1 MLLVVRVS
9 TAMVT
14 IILVVTARGD
24 NEDINMREN
33 KPKSLINALRRQL
46 MHDNSD
52 YSLEDTTS
60 TYFRKHKELTRKNFY
75 VSDLLINEREDEEN
89 NFTSNINE
97 LKKDNKKNIGLVVS
111 KKDILYY
118 IDDDKLPWQKSD
130 EEYYRTESTAKYKM
144 LKAKHQYRRSG
155 QARLIQEEN
164 KEGVAIVNLDKGPFP
179 ELRLPNSRR
188 QYMHDHG
195 EVMTEEE
202 EVPPPVVNTSDPEA
216 AADEFGNAT
225 VTEITDIGATNSN

>member
-1 MLLVVRVS
+1 MVQIIYTYFTGVS
-9 TAMVT
+9 
-14 IILVVTARGD
+14 I
-24 NEDINMREN
+24 REN
-33 KPKSLINALRRQL
+33 KPKSLIKALRRQL
-46 MHDNSD
+46 MYDNSD
-52 YSLEDTTS
+52 YSLEDTNS
-60 TYFRKHKELTRKNFY
+60 TYGRKHEKKTRTNFY
-75 VSDLLINEREDEEN
+75 VSDLVINGKEDEEN
-89 NFTSNINE
+89 NFTSEVNE
-97 LKKDNKKNIGLVVS
+97 HKKDNNKNIELVVS
-111 KKDILYY
+111 KKDLLYY
-118 IDDDKLPWQKSD
+118 IDDDKLPWQKNFD
-130 EEYYRTESTAKYKM
+130 FRAESTAKYKL

-155 QARLIQEEN
+155 QARLIQEED

-225 VTEITDIGATNSN
+225 VTEITDTVATNTN